1 MDQSF
6 IHLENITLE
15 GLKFSKNAQA
25 LQRTNIPPKQIQMKV
40 TAEVLRDTLII
51 QSRCEVA
58 ILKDE
63 NQDDFEMEFTY
74 VISASVSDPSQKELL
89 ERFGKFGAAFNAL
102 VYGRDLVRSITARAF
117 GQAALIP
124 LLDIQQL
131 GKSIS
136 IVWPETQPPS
146 QTPPI
151 TPAE

>member
-6 IHLENITLE
+6 IRLEKITLE
-15 GLKFSKNAQA
+15 GLKFRKNAQA

-40 TAEVLRDTLII
+40 TAEVLKDTLIV
-51 QSRCEVA
+51 QSRCEVV

-63 NQDDFEMEFTY
+63 NQDDFEMEFTF
-74 VISASVSDPSQKELL
+74 VISASVSDPSQKGLL
-89 ERFGKFGAAFNAL
+89 EKFGKFGAPFNAL

-131 GKSIS
+131 GESIS
-136 IVWPETQPPS
+136 IVWPETQPPL
-146 QTPPI
+146 TPPA